1 MIAGRF
7 DPKLFFQDVKNVAL
21 HVPAGELFGLLKRS
35 LDLPPQWAAM
45 IHKTSGDH
53 VIVPASGHVDATD
66 AEDILFVRAAPV
78 ALSLDEE
85 GIVTKDRFE
94 CRATVQLSVSVMT
107 ERGELQSFLRSV
119 VGSHRVAQ
127 AHGLASHLAP
137 AVRAGL
143 AQYAAEHEASELVE
157 GISAER
163 LSAAVAKSIEAP
175 LFAAGMILDGT
186 PVIRV
191 ESKTLRQVRETEQDA
206 ARRRAEHEAA
216 REVQAALDKAQGE
229 HLEHLS
235 GLLSRLKNL
244 AADSPDVELP
254 ELIRTFS
261 ERERGELYE
270 ALFASE
276 TPTTR
281 TRWIVAAAGDEV
293 LFFDPGDLE
302 KPTRRVPVTGE
313 VGPVRSIQTVIQAD
327 GSPVLLLG
335 AATGVYRLP
344 LDATEPDLALV
355 AEPMPSVRGGFN
367 AVALAGDRVFASH
380 SELGLFEWNLT
391 DVSPGRLRFASM
403 TQNAKA
409 VRGVVFSGG
418 DLYCAIDD
426 RVIRWPADVVSESP
440 THIYTGS
447 GSTITAICPTE
458 DELLAGNGDGEVL
471 RWRAGRDTDPERL
484 HAGSRRAVESVWV
497 LASHGVRRLICSDTS
512 LSVHARVVGDAFAC
526 RYEAGG
532 QTLRRVEA
540 APDLLVA
547 TNDLRDRLI
556 CWTPGR
562 PNMRARVISVSRI
575 VGRSVQDVCL
585 VG

>member
-1 MIAGRF
+1 MAGKF

-21 HVPAGELFGLLKRS
+21 HVPARELFGLLKRS

-45 IHKTSGDH
+45 IHKVSGDH
-53 VIVPASGHVDATD
+53 VIVPASGQVDATD
-66 AEDILFVRAAPV
+66 AEDILFVRATPV
-78 ALSLDEE
+78 TLSLDEE

-94 CRATVQLSVSVMT
+94 CRANVRLSVSVMT
-107 ERGELQSFLRSV
+107 ERGELQSFLKSV

-127 AHGLASHLAP
+127 AHGLASHLSP
-137 AVRAGL
+137 SVRAGL
-143 AQYAAEHEASELVE
+143 AQYAAEHEGSELVE
-157 GISAER
+157 GTSAEQ
-163 LSAAVAKSIEAP
+163 LSAAVAKALEAP

-186 PVIRV
+186 PAVCV
-191 ESKTLRQVRETEQDA
+191 ESKTLRHVRQSEQDA
-206 ARRRAEHEAA
+206 ARRRAEHAAA
-216 REVQAALDKAQGE
+216 REVQTALDKAQGE

-235 GLLSRLKNL
+235 GLLTRLKEL
-244 AADSPDVELP
+244 AAKSPDVELP

-281 TRWIVAAAGDEV
+281 TRWIVAIAGDEV
-293 LFFDPGDLE
+293 LFFAPDDLE
-302 KPTRRVPVTGE
+302 TPARRVTVTGE
-313 VGPVRSIQTVIQAD
+313 VGPVRSIQTAIQGD
-327 GSPVLLLG
+327 GTPVLLLG

-344 LDATEPDLALV
+344 LDAAEPDLALV
-355 AEPMPSVRGGFN
+355 VEPMPSVRGGFN

-380 SELGLFEWNLT
+380 SELGVFEWNVT
-391 DVSPGRLRFASM
+391 DVAPGRLRFASM
-403 TQNAKA
+403 TRDAKA
-409 VRGVVFSGG
+409 VRGVVFEGG

-447 GSTITAICPTE
+447 ESTITAICPVG
-458 DELLAGNGDGEVL
+458 DELFAGNGDGEVL
-471 RWRAGRDTDPERL
+471 RWKAGRDTLPERV
-484 HAGSRRAVESVWV
+484 HSGSQRAVESVWG
-497 LASHGVRRLICSDTS
+497 LASHGVRRLVYTDTS
-512 LSVHARVVGDAFAC
+512 LGVHAQVVGDAFTC
-526 RYEAGG
+526 RYDAGG
-532 QTLRRVEA
+532 QTLRRVEV

-556 CWTPGR
+556 CWTPGE
-562 PNMRARVISVSRI
+562 PDKPARVISVSRI